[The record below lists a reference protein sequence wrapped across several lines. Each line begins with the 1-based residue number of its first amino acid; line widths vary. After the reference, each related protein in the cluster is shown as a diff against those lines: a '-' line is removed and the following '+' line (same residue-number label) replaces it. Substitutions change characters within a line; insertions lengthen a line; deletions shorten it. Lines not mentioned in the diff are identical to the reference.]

1 MKISSRTENG
11 VTILELLGNI
21 KTLGDMEEFS
31 SAIQAELDQKHLKVL
46 LNFQEVGFV
55 NSSGLGRLV
64 LASKKVIEAGGV
76 MKVSGL
82 AQDLDELFTFTRLK
96 EKIAVFKTE
105 ADAVRSFQ

>member
-11 VTILELLGNI
+11 VTVLALLGNI
-21 KTLGDMEEFS
+21 KTPGDMEEFS
-31 SAIQAELDQKHLKVL
+31 SSIQAELERKSLKLV

-64 LASKKVIEAGGV
+64 LASKRVGEGGGI
-76 MKVSGL
+76 MKVCCL

>member
-21 KTLGDMEEFS
+21 KTPSDMEEFS
-31 SAIQAELDQKHLKVL
+31 SAIQTELGRKNLKLV

-64 LASKKVIEAGGV
+64 LASKRVGESGGV
-76 MKVSGL
+76 MKVSCL
-82 AQDLDELFTFTRLK
+82 AQDLDELFSFTRLK

-105 ADAVRSFQ
+105 AEAVGSFQ

>member
-11 VTILELLGNI
+11 VTVLELLGNI
-21 KTLGDMEEFS
+21 KTPGDMEEFS
-31 SAIQAELDQKHLKVL
+31 SAIQIELERKNLKLV

-64 LASKKVIEAGGV
+64 LASKKVGEKGGV
-76 MKVSGL
+76 MKVTGL

-105 ADAVRSFQ
+105 AEAISSFQ

>member
-21 KTLGDMEEFS
+21 KTPGDMEEFS
-31 SAIQAELDQKHLKVL
+31 AAIQTELERNNLKLL
-46 LNFQEVGFV
+46 LNFKEVGFV

-64 LASKKVIEAGGV
+64 LASKKVGESGGI
-76 MKVSGL
+76 MKVTGL

-96 EKIAVFKTE
+96 EKIAVFKNEGE
-105 ADAVRSFQ
+105 ALRSFQ